1 MRIPITH
8 LHNPTKIAV
17 APRDKFR
24 RGDRVRVNSGP
35 FEKLEATVDTVT
47 DWNRKVH
54 IIISIF
60 GRKTPVDIDENQL
73 DRIE

>member
-8 LHNPTKIAV
+8 LHNCKNVAV
-17 APRDKFR
+17 APRDRFR
-24 RGDRVRVNSGP
+24 QGDSVRVNSGP
-35 FEKLEATVDTVT
+35 FEKLEAIVDKVS

-60 GRKTPVDIDENQL
+60 GRETPVDVDENQL